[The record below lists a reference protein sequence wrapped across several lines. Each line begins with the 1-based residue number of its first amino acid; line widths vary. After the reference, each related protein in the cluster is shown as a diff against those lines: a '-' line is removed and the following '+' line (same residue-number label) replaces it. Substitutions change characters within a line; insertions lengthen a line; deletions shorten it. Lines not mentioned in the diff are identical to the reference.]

1 MFCGKLKGCGKLRGE
16 SVLAGSMV
24 MVSLLTPGC
33 TSVPAISSPPS
44 PVVSQTA
51 STAVQEMAMGQ
62 TLPIS
67 AQVKVGDQTIDLEV
81 AKTEQ
86 QQAMGLMYRQQL
98 EDNRGML
105 FSFSPPRPVGFWM
118 KNCLINLDMVFLRNG
133 QVVAIAN
140 NVPPCQKE
148 PCPVYGPPVN
158 VDQVIELRGGRAKE
172 LGIKQGDR
180 LVVQPTN
187 HSDSR

>member
-1 MFCGKLKGCGKLRGE
+1 MFYVKHRFRSAL
-16 SVLAGSMV
+16 VGSMV
-24 MVSLLTPGC
+24 LVGLLSPGC
-33 TSVPAISSPPS
+33 SSVPAISSTTS
-44 PVVSQTA
+44 PVISQTSS
-51 STAVQEMAMGQ
+51 STVQNIAMGQ

-67 AQVKVGDQTIDLEV
+67 AQVKVGDQLIGLEV

-86 QQAMGLMYRQQL
+86 QQAMGLMYRKQL

-140 NVPPCQKE
+140 NAPPCQKE
-148 PCPVYGPPVN
+148 PCPVYGPSVS

-180 LVVQPTN
+180 LVVEFATSSN
-187 HSDSR
+187 